1 MDCHALLHRLGICLH
16 ENEASLIML
25 WGLNSNCRDV
35 RWGRRDE
42 DNDEEKD
49 GILLRTVSGK

>member
-1 MDCHALLHRLGICLH
+1 MGCHALLHRLGICLH
-16 ENEASLIML
+16 ENEASLII
-25 WGLNSNCRDV
+25 WGLNSNWRDR

-42 DNDEEKD
+42 DSGEEKD